1 MKQPTKKQ
9 TALLKFIDQFTEEH
23 NYSPSYR
30 EIMRAMK
37 LNSVSAVAEHVN
49 NCVAAGFLKKSP
61 NEARSLRVIP
71 ICDYKETK
79 GLFRQKIAEIDA
91 KLNFKPDEQ
100 ENAVALSDEKRR
112 SLEDDKITLK
122 AAANLLDL
130 DL

>member
-9 TALLKFIDQFTEEH
+9 TALLKYIDQFTEEH
-23 NYSPSYR
+23 DYSPSYR

-49 NCVAAGFLKKSP
+49 NCVAAGFLKKNP
-61 NEARSLRVIP
+61 NEARSLKVIP
-71 ICDYKETK
+71 IKDYKETK

-91 KLNFKPDEQ
+91 MLNVSPGEDGT
-100 ENAVALSDEKRR
+100 APTLSAEKRR

>member
-9 TALLKFIDQFTEEH
+9 TALLKYIDQFTEEH
-23 NYSPSYR
+23 DYSPSYR

-49 NCVAAGFLKKSP
+49 NCVAAGFLKKNP

-71 ICDYKETK
+71 IKDYKETK

-91 KLNFKPDEQ
+91 MLNASLGEDGTAPT
-100 ENAVALSDEKRR
+100 LSAEKRR

>member
-9 TALLKFIDQFTEEH
+9 TALLKFINQFTEEH
-23 NYSPSYR
+23 DYSPSYR

-61 NEARSLRVIP
+61 NEARSLKVIP
-71 ICDYKETK
+71 IKDYAETK

-91 KLNFKPDEQ
+91 KLDTKPDANGEIT
-100 ENAVALSDEKRR
+100 EPPAEKRR
-112 SLEDDKITLK
+112 SLEDDKMTLK

>member
-9 TALLKFIDQFTEEH
+9 TALLKYIDQFTEEH
-23 NYSPSYR
+23 DYSPSYR

-49 NCVAAGFLKKSP
+49 NCVAAGFLKKNP
-61 NEARSLRVIP
+61 NEARSLKVIP
-71 ICDYKETK
+71 IKDYKETK

-91 KLNFKPDEQ
+91 MLNASPGEDGT
-100 ENAVALSDEKRR
+100 VPTLSAEKRR

>member
-23 NYSPSYR
+23 DYSPSYR

-61 NEARSLRVIP
+61 NEARSLKVIP
-71 ICDYKETK
+71 IKDYKETK

-91 KLNFKPDEQ
+91 KLNAAPLDGAPE
-100 ENAVALSDEKRR
+100 LSNEKRR